1 MAAKSTSPASR
12 SQLSGTGVRRQAAL
26 ENVVCALSS
35 PSQNI
40 ARPSISRG
48 SAARTSGFAR
58 LRIGIWY
65 NLQLANM
72 AATPAHRVSTGER
85 INVHEAPGRLQRELG
100 SRGIRLTRQRRV
112 LLQVMET
119 ARRHLD
125 AGEILDRAQKIDSNI
140 TRVTV
145 YRTID
150 LLKRHGLIDELDLL
164 HLRGDRHFYESHGPR
179 DHIHVACL
187 RCGKVRE
194 VESELYEELKQQI
207 ARDCSIDITVSRTE
221 IGGVC
226 TECRK
231 QEKQRA
237 TS

>member
-1 MAAKSTSPASR
+1 MS
-12 SQLSGTGVRRQAAL
+12 
-26 ENVVCALSS
+26 
-35 PSQNI
+35 
-40 ARPSISRG
+40 
-48 SAARTSGFAR
+48 
-58 LRIGIWY
+58 
-65 NLQLANM
+65 
-72 AATPAHRVSTGER
+72 ATPAHRVSTGER
-85 INVHEAPGRLQRELG
+85 INVHEPPGRLQQELG
-100 SRGIRLTRQRRV
+100 KRGIRLTRQRRV

-125 AGEILDRAQKIDSNI
+125 AGEILERAQKLDSNI

-194 VESELYEELKQQI
+194 VESPLYEELKQQI
-207 ARDCSIDITVSRTE
+207 SRDCGIEITVSRTE
-221 IGGVC
+221 VGGYC
-226 TECRK
+226 TDCQQKTRHS
-231 QEKQRA
+231 A
-237 TS
+237 